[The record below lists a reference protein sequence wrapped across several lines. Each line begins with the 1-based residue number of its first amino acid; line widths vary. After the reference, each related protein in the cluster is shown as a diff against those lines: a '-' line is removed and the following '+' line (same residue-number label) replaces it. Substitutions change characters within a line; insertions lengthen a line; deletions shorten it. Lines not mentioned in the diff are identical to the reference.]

1 MNTPPVIGKATWRD
15 DVRVLLQ
22 FLHGRR
28 RGGDHGA
35 NLDAFYGP
43 QADVY
48 DRFRERLLHGRA
60 DLMRALDLAA
70 GRRVIDFGAGTG
82 RHWLFI
88 EPALP
93 GLARVDL
100 VDLCTPLLEVART
113 RFAGHPNV
121 RTVHADAQV
130 WRADEP
136 ADAAIFSYSL
146 SMIPDWRA
154 ALANAARQVRPGG
167 VIGIVDFYTLPD
179 PPPGPFKPLSSWN
192 RFFWPRWFAH
202 DGVMLRP
209 EVPAALLAL
218 GNTVRFEQGLARLP
232 YLPFVRAPWFL
243 WVGRLPE

>member
-1 MNTPPVIGKATWRD
+1 MNTSQTIGKATWRD

-28 RGGDHGA
+28 SGADHGT

-60 DLMRALDLAA
+60 ELMRALDLKA
-70 GRRVIDFGAGTG
+70 GQRVIDFGAGTG

-88 EPALP
+88 EPQVRP
-93 GLARVDL
+93 LARLDL
-100 VDLCTPLLEVART
+100 VDLCTPLLGIAGA
-113 RFAGHPNV
+113 RFADYPNV
-121 RTVHADAQV
+121 RTHLADAQV
-130 WRADEP
+130 WQADAP

-154 ALANAARQVRPGG
+154 ALANAVRQVRPGG
-167 VIGIVDFYTLPD
+167 LIGIVDFYTLPER
-179 PPPGPFKPLSSWN
+179 PPGAFKPLSGWD
-192 RFFWPRWFAH
+192 RFFWPRWFSH

-209 EVPAALLAL
+209 EVPAALLGVAA
-218 GNTVRFEQGLARLP
+218 TVRLEQGKARLP
-232 YLPFVRAPWFL
+232 YLPFVRAPWFF
-243 WVGRLPE
+243 WIGRTPA